1 MIPQTV
7 WPHWRVLTVTVK
19 ARCSIEVVSSVSGQ
33 FPVNF
38 HAKWLLW
45 HVHVHFDCARSHKTM
60 AAWYASDI
68 SLAHSTQNGCDDMSM
83 CISTAQARAKNET
96 SHTKILPRGRLSRDF
111 AKRPLLE
118 ILFRDLAKRP
128 LTEIFPTEL
137 LERSCTRS
145 CQETSHSDLVQRP
158 GEESSG
164 LPGRSCID
172 SLNRDLTLTSLRDLL
187 WRFLI
192 ERSLQE
198 YCQETSY
205 RDHHVQRSWQN
216 TSFGDLAQRNCRDIC
231 WDLAKRPPT
240 EIFQTELL

>member
-1 MIPQTV
+1 M
-7 WPHWRVLTVTVK
+7 
-19 ARCSIEVVSSVSGQ
+19 
-33 FPVNF
+33 
-38 HAKWLLW
+38 
-45 HVHVHFDCARSHKTM
+45 
-60 AAWYASDI
+60 
-68 SLAHSTQNGCDDMSM
+68 QNGSCDMSM
-83 CISTAQARAKNET
+83 CISIVHARTKRWPCGTRPTFPLHIPHKMAVMTCPCAFPLRRPAQNET
-96 SHTKILPRGRLSRDF
+96 SHTKILGRGRLSRDF

-145 CQETSHSDLVQRP
+145 CQETSHNDLVQRP
-158 GEESSG
+158 GEESNG

-172 SLNRDLTLTSLRDLL
+172 SWNRDLTLTSLRDLL
-187 WRFLI
+187 WRSLL

-216 TSFGDLAQRNCRDIC
+216 PSFGDLAQRNCRDIC
-231 WDLAKRPPT
+231 
-240 EIFQTELL
+240 

>member
-1 MIPQTV
+1 M
-7 WPHWRVLTVTVK
+7 H
-19 ARCSIEVVSSVSGQ
+19 
-33 FPVNF
+33 F
-38 HAKWLLW
+38 H
-45 HVHVHFDCARSHKTM
+45 CAGPR
-60 AAWYASDI
+60 
-68 SLAHSTQNGCDDMSM
+68 
-83 CISTAQARAKNET
+83 KNET

-187 WRFLI
+187 WRSLI

-216 TSFGDLAQRNCRDIC
+216 TSFGDLAQKLQRYLLRSCQETSYRDLPNRALIEILYRDLSQDTNCGDLVQRNCIEIC
-231 WDLAKRPPT
+231 CRDLAKRSLT
-240 EIFQTELL
+240 

>member
-1 MIPQTV
+1 MALVTCPCAFRLCTLAQNDG
-7 WPHWRVLTVTVK
+7 RVGRV
-19 ARCSIEVVSSVSGQ
+19 RH
-33 FPVNF
+33 FPCTF
-38 HAKWLLW
+38 HTKWLWW
-45 HVHVHFDCARSHKTM
+45 HVHVHFHCAGPR
-60 AAWYASDI
+60 
-68 SLAHSTQNGCDDMSM
+68 
-83 CISTAQARAKNET
+83 KNET

-187 WRFLI
+187 WRSLI

-198 YCQETSY
+198 YWQETSY